1 MFVNL
6 MLVATGGAVGAVARY
21 ILVTQLTPL
30 TTPVWA
36 TFVVNILGCGV
47 AGGLIGYLADS
58 VWFQEQGRFL
68 LLIGLLGG
76 FTTFSAFSL
85 DFFTL
90 MSSQKQVHALI
101 YAFSSVACSVI
112 AFWVAYKVISVN
124 A

>member
-21 ILVTQLTPL
+21 LLVAQLSPL

-36 TFVVNILGCGV
+36 TFAVNLLGCGV
-47 AGGLIGYLADS
+47 AGGLVGYLADS

-90 MSSQKQVHALI
+90 MSNQKQVHALI
-101 YAFSSVACSVI
+101 YAFASVACSVI
-112 AFWVAYKVISVN
+112 AFWVTYKVFSVD

>member
-6 MLVATGGAVGAVARY
+6 MLVASGGAVGAVARY
-21 ILVTQLTPL
+21 LLVAQLSPL
-30 TTPVWA
+30 TTSVWA
-36 TFVVNILGCGV
+36 TFAVNLLGCGV
-47 AGGLIGYLADS
+47 AGGVVGYLADS
-58 VWFQEQGRFL
+58 IWFQEQGRFL

-90 MSSQKQVHALI
+90 MSNQKQVHALI
-101 YAFSSVACSVI
+101 YAFASVACSVI
-112 AFWVAYKVISVN
+112 AFWVTYRLFSVN